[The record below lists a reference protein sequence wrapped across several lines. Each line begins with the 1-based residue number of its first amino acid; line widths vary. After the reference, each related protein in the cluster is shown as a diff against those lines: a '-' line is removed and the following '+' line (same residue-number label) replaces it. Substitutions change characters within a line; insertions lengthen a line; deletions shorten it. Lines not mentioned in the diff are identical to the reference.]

1 MLQFMVLVTAVY
13 SDTFL
18 SFNDSPTWI
27 HILVLTLLVDVL
39 ATLWSK

>member
-1 MLQFMVLVTAVY
+1 MLQFKVLVTALY

-18 SFNDSPTWI
+18 SPTWV